1 MTIPATCGSGA
12 RNLPATSRPYA
23 WPVRID
29 LHTHSTVSDG
39 TESPADVMRSAH
51 AAGLDVVA
59 LTDHDSMAGL
69 EDAADMAAA
78 HGMSFVPGIEVSCRH
93 NGVSIHLL
101 AYWPDPSHSDIVS
114 MLAATREARVERAR
128 EIVRRVGADYPLT
141 WDRVLEFAG
150 SADTVG
156 RPHIADAMV
165 AAGLFPSRDEVFA
178 EVLAGNSAYYVPH
191 YAPEVMDAIRTLRAT
206 GAVPVFA
213 HPGADG
219 RGRVVPTD
227 VIEEMARVGLVG
239 LEVDHRD
246 HSGSQRLRLAEIAD
260 RLGLVHTGSSDYH
273 GTGKLNE
280 LGENTTSEEALA
292 SLKAARG

>member
-1 MTIPATCGSGA
+1 M
-12 RNLPATSRPYA
+12 
-23 WPVRID
+23 RID

-39 TESPADVMRSAH
+39 TETPAEVMRAAK

-69 EDAADMAAA
+69 EDASDTAQAL
-78 HGMSFVPGIEVSCRH
+78 GLNFIPGIEVSCRR

-101 AYWPDPSHSDIVS
+101 AYWPDPSHDDVLA
-114 MLAATREARVERAR
+114 MLAHTRAARVDRAR
-128 EIVRRVGADYPLT
+128 EIVRLIGADYPLG
-141 WDRVLEFAG
+141 WDQVLEHAE

-165 AAGLFPSRDEVFA
+165 GAGLFPNRDAVFA
-178 EVLAGNSAYYVPH
+178 AVLANDSRYFVPH
-191 YAPEVMDAIRTLRAT
+191 YAPEVLDAIRCLRSS

-219 RGRVVPTD
+219 RGRVVPD
-227 VIEEMARVGLVG
+227 QVIIDMSAAGMVG

-246 HSGSQRLRLAEIAD
+246 HSPRQRERLAKLAD
-260 RLGLVHTGSSDYH
+260 KLGLIRTGASDYH
-273 GTGKLNE
+273 GAGKPNE
-280 LGENTTSEEALA
+280 LGENLTTEQALA
-292 SLKAARG
+292 DLREARRS